1 MSSGLGVLKDLGQVL
16 LLESIFWP
24 PVMSEK
30 DIVHVE
36 LPHNEV
42 KASISFVDGIM
53 G

>member
-1 MSSGLGVLKDLGQVL
+1 
-16 LLESIFWP
+16 
-24 PVMSEK
+24 VMSEE

-42 KASISFVDGIM
+42 KAYISFVDGIM